1 MNAAIEPLR
10 EKLSSVFDRVDVPRG
25 VTFVSALSGKI
36 HSSIDVNYWLEHLVQ
51 PVRFTDVMEVLT
63 QQKIDLAIEV
73 GPRPQLTGMLR
84 RFASSNEVDALNTV
98 ASLDAK
104 RPDYANWISS
114 VGAAWCVG
122 AKVDWKMVYQAYPF
136 SRVALP
142 LYPFQRQ
149 RYWYDPP
156 TIGSNQGGQ
165 ITHPLLGTRQD
176 LASGEVV
183 FNAVYRDTDPSYLAD
198 HVVSGS
204 VTVPGAAWI
213 ETLRAAADLAMGG
226 AFPLLLK
233 YLDCNRVLSV
243 QVHPNDT
250 QGAELTPPDL
260 GKTEAWVIMAAEPNS
275 SLYAGLR
282 DGVDKATFEAAL
294 RDGTAK
300 ECLHEIQPQV
310 GDCIFIPAGTVHAL
324 GEGLVVAEIQQSSNT
339 TFRLFDW
346 NRVGADGKSRPLHI
360 QEGVAVTD
368 FQRGPV
374 APQIPQAT
382 TSENVEQLVHCDK
395 FVLDRVTVNE
405 QSSLGGDDSCHI
417 IAVLEGTITLEGVTA
432 CAGETLL
439 VPASCGAVSVTAQ
452 DAATL
457 LDMYLP

>member
-1 MNAAIEPLR
+1 M
-10 EKLSSVFDRVDVPRG
+10 S
-25 VTFVSALSGKI
+25 
-36 HSSIDVNYWLEHLVQ
+36 Q
-51 PVRFTDVMEVLT
+51 
-63 QQKIDLAIEV
+63 
-73 GPRPQLTGMLR
+73 
-84 RFASSNEVDALNTV
+84 
-98 ASLDAK
+98 
-104 RPDYANWISS
+104 
-114 VGAAWCVG
+114 
-122 AKVDWKMVYQAYPF
+122 
-136 SRVALP
+136 
-142 LYPFQRQ
+142 LYPLKFEPIFQS
-149 RYWYDPP
+149 YIW
-156 TIGSNQGGQ
+156 GGRRLETVLQ
-165 ITHPLLGTRQD
+165 KQLPGDGDFAESWEVVDHKDGQSVVSEGPLAGTTLAELVADHGADLLGKHHPQ
-176 LASGEVV
+176 
-183 FNAVYRDTDPSYLAD
+183 PK
-198 HVVSGS
+198 
-204 VTVPGAAWI
+204 
-213 ETLRAAADLAMGG
+213 
-226 AFPLLLK
+226 FPLLFK
-233 YLDCNRVLSV
+233 FLDCNRNLSV

-260 GKTEAWVIMAAEPNS
+260 GKTEAWVIMSAEPNS

-294 RDGTAK
+294 RDGTAQ

-382 TSENVEQLVHCDK
+382 TSGNVEQLVHCDK
-395 FVLDRVTVNE
+395 FVLNRVTVNK

-417 IAVLEGTITLEGVTA
+417 VAVLKGTITLDGVTA